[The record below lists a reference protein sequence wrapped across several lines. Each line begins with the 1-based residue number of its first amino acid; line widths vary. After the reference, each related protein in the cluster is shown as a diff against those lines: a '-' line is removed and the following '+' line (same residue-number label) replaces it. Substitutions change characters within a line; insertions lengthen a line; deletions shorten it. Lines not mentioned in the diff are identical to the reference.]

1 MKSPVWGLPDLIPD
15 DAPAYF
21 GCRAILRQGFPEVLG
36 DRKDFQIDSDD
47 GQAFMEWFEGPGWD
61 WIEKESSRCY
71 GNEDKLHSYD
81 DGRFHVRM
89 NTNASYGYLYI
100 TAWMDAGSSN

>member
-36 DRKDFQIDSDD
+36 DRKDFQINSGD
-47 GQAFMEWFEGPGWD
+47 GQAFIGWFECPGWD
-61 WIEKESSRCY
+61 
-71 GNEDKLHSYD
+71 
-81 DGRFHVRM
+81 
-89 NTNASYGYLYI
+89 
-100 TAWMDAGSSN
+100 